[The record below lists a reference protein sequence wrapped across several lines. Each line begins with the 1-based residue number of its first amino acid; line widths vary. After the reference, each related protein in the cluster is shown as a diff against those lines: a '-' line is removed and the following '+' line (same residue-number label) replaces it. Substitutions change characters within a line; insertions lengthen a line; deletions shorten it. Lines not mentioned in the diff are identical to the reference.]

1 MWTWSLAFVC
11 GQQVK
16 TGHWAPSSVFSCKR
30 ALRCSNVPTLNL
42 IVMLEQERRL
52 KTLGLL
58 DDDGGSTY
66 DAFFKDGVA

>member
-1 MWTWSLAFVC
+1 MC
-11 GQQVK
+11 GQQPE
-16 TGHWAPSSVFSCKR
+16 TGHWAPSSVFSCKC
-30 ALRCSNVPTLNL
+30 ALHCCNMPTSNRF
-42 IVMLEQERRL
+42 VMLEQERRL

>member
-1 MWTWSLAFVC
+1 MGMEHSIVC
-11 GQQVK
+11 GQQPK
-16 TGHWAPSSVFSCKR
+16 TGHWAPSSIVSCKR
-30 ALRCSNVPTLNL
+30 ALRCSNVPTSNL